1 MLTSQQ
7 PLHTLSFSNFRYY
20 TWLPGFYGD
29 NCFLKVST
37 SLQRDGCNYIL
48 HIMLQMQKAHRGE
61 LGGGKAISGSHPLAC
76 NFTDQ
81 EQRKSPRNDSGSFKE
96 EGRTAVKCPEG
107 YLHTADRTTCFAAE
121 EDWGEEDDLPTYG
134 QSEHRKLSTIVSVSA
149 SMLKKIFSDE
159 DDGVLLVVQEFS
171 LQTENK
177 VSLRM

>member
-1 MLTSQQ
+1 
-7 PLHTLSFSNFRYY
+7 
-20 TWLPGFYGD
+20 
-29 NCFLKVST
+29 
-37 SLQRDGCNYIL
+37 
-48 HIMLQMQKAHRGE
+48 MLQMQKAHRGE

-121 EDWGEEDDLPTYG
+121 DDWGEEDDLPTYG
-134 QSEHRKLSTIVSVSA
+134 RNEHRKLSTIVSVSA

-159 DDGVLLVVQEFS
+159 DVGVVLVVQDVLFTDSVES
-171 LQTENK
+171 A
-177 VSLRM
+177 